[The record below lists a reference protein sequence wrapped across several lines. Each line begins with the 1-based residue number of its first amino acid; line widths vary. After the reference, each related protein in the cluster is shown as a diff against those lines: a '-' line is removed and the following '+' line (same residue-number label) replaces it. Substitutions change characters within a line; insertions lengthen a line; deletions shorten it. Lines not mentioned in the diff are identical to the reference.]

1 MKLDQQTL
9 LAQLWCQRRAGSWS
23 LQDPEAP
30 GSAPGWNTEQSG
42 IALRNSP
49 STQHPP
55 LGHGY
60 SSCKYFDK
68 ICSLV
73 QPAAIQRSKNVSHVH
88 GSCFQE
94 RCFSR
99 GKERIQSPNRRWE
112 GSQSSPSRQP
122 LSTGHFPWKPT
133 HVLQAAFL
141 SNSYPAAGDLETGVN
156 KASLEISPLSRQW
169 CIQLLPASPHGSR
182 HSPHC
187 PGPG

>member
-1 MKLDQQTL
+1 M
-9 LAQLWCQRRAGSWS
+9 
-23 LQDPEAP
+23 
-30 GSAPGWNTEQSG
+30 EQSG

-73 QPAAIQRSKNVSHVH
+73 QPAAIQRSKNASHVH
-88 GSCFQE
+88 GSCFQV

-156 KASLEISPLSRQW
+156 KASLEISPLTRQW
-169 CIQLLPASPHGSR
+169 CIQLLPASPQGSR

-187 PGPG
+187 LGPG